1 MVPHNSFI
9 LKVNFDIR
17 ALAINV
23 KCVLAGVC
31 IAGDEIDDCGEPFR
45 TCSYRGKETA
55 ENDVVALNP
64 MGLLEDVRR
73 PLELLTVTGAMES
86 SAPAAMFPS

>member
-31 IAGDEIDDCGEPFR
+31 NVMLVTKLTMAYARNCSEPFR

-55 ENDVVALNP
+55 ENDDVAW
-64 MGLLEDVRR
+64 V
-73 PLELLTVTGAMES
+73 
-86 SAPAAMFPS
+86 